1 MASKPESLPEVQL
14 SESAARV
21 VGRYYLGASC
31 LSGLAA
37 AAILAWLA
45 PGLAPEL
52 HALLVG
58 SVLAFAAL
66 SGVAL
71 VVSRQPTFPMRAT
84 LSLLALFTVLL
95 CGMVAVAMGDG
106 VRNPTLGFCGVV
118 VCIVGAI
125 TGMRYGVAV
134 GGVALLEFAGLAW
147 AEANGSLLSLATAA
161 PPAGA
166 TTLGFAFAY
175 QALIVACG
183 IVGGSLI
190 SRALDHYLRQSFE
203 RERRFR
209 GLLHIAADWYWEQD
223 AQFRFTEVVESREN
237 ASGIAR
243 EKRLNRTP
251 WQISEVGLT
260 PEQLDA
266 HRADLEAHRR
276 FNGLLVRRRD
286 DKGRVRIHS
295 VSGEPRFDG
304 AGTFVGYWGVAR
316 DVTREIQAQ
325 RLVAASETRYRE
337 LFTRSPS
344 PLFLHRRGVIFDAN
358 EAAARLFGFE
368 HAAAMN
374 GTHVLDLFADGAM
387 RDKAGQR
394 LLQMDGMKVGEAL
407 PVADFHTIS
416 ADGRLLSL
424 QAAAVRVDTTGGLA
438 TLSIIFDITARHA
451 AEAALRRSEAM
462 LSHLFATSPDCITLS
477 DMATKRHAM
486 VNAAFTRVTGYS
498 SDEVVGRTAAEL
510 GLWLDQG
517 AGRHLIELVERDGS
531 VTDYPGVIVSKTG
544 VHVSMRMSAAHF
556 VMDRRD
562 YLVVNARDVTASE
575 RTRLEHAAILERAS
589 IGIAFTRDRYFVQA
603 NPFFERMFGWETGAL
618 AGQPGAVVW
627 SNATDYAEIGRLA
640 GPLLA
645 AGLPF
650 ETEREM
656 QRADRSRFWCRLL
669 AQPVDL
675 KDPSSGGTIWIAEDV
690 TERRR
695 LDQALASA
703 RDAAEAGSR
712 AKSAF
717 LANMSHEIRTPL
729 NGLLGLARLTLQP
742 GLDETR
748 RQQYLTQI
756 LDSGQTLAGII
767 SDILDVSKIEA
778 GKIALEDLPF
788 DLRSEL
794 RAVHHAYQA
803 LAEAKGLPLDLQLH
817 TALPTTVRGDPV
829 RVRQILSNFVTN
841 ALKFTERGSVRIEA
855 GLTVGGWLRMA
866 VIDSGPGVSQEVRER
881 LFMPFSQGD
890 SSTTRRY
897 GGTGLGLSI
906 CRELAQLMG
915 GNVGVDSTPGVGS
928 TFWAELPLP
937 SAPAPSEPF
946 AGEARELEQLQGAH
960 VLMVEDNPV
969 NMMIAVAM
977 LESWGV
983 VVEQAGDGR
992 AAVAAIERAHTDGR
1006 HFDAVLMDVQM
1017 PVMSGHEAAREL
1029 RRSYSAEQLPIIA
1042 LTAAALVS
1050 ERDEALAAGMDAFL
1064 TKPID
1069 APQLRQTLARHTRP
1083 RGTAVARERL

>member
-1 MASKPESLPEVQL
+1 MASKALSLPEFKL
-14 SESAARV
+14 PESAARV

-31 LSGLAA
+31 LAGLAS
-37 AAILAWLA
+37 AAILAWLV
-45 PGLAPEL
+45 PGLAPDV
-52 HALLVG
+52 HVLLVSSMLVYAAL
-58 SVLAFAAL
+58 SVLALLASTRAPSPSPFPMHAAL
-66 SGVAL
+66 G
-71 VVSRQPTFPMRAT
+71 
-84 LSLLALFTVLL
+84 LLGLFAVLL
-95 CGMVAVAMGDG
+95 CGLVAISLRDG
-106 VRNPTLGFCGVV
+106 VRDPALGFCAVV
-118 VCIVGAI
+118 VCLVGAI
-125 TGMRYGVAV
+125 AGMRYGVAI
-134 GGVALLEFAGLAW
+134 GSIALLQLGGLAW
-147 AEANGSLLSLATAA
+147 AETNGMLPMAPTGAA
-161 PPAGA
+161 
-166 TTLGFAFAY
+166 TLGLVLAY

-183 IVGGSLI
+183 AAGGALI
-190 SRALDHYLRQSFE
+190 DRVLNHYLRQSAE

-209 GLLHIAADWYWEQD
+209 GLLQIAADWYWEQD

-237 ASGIAR
+237 ASGMTR
-243 EKRLNRTP
+243 ENRLNRTP
-251 WQISEVGLT
+251 WQIDEMGLT
-260 PEQLDA
+260 PDELDA

-276 FNGLLVRRRD
+276 FTGLLVRRRD
-286 DKGRVRIHS
+286 DQGRPRIHS
-295 VSGEPRFDG
+295 VSGEPRFDAAG
-304 AGTFVGYWGVAR
+304 AFVGYWGVAR
-316 DVTREIQAQ
+316 DVTREIHAQ
-325 RLVAASETRYRE
+325 RLVTASETRYRE

-344 PLFLHRRGVIFDAN
+344 PLFLQRRGVIFDAN

-374 GTHVLDLFADGAM
+374 GTQVLDLFADGAM
-387 RDKAGQR
+387 RDKAAR
-394 LLQMDGMKVGEAL
+394 RIMHMDTLKVGEAL
-407 PVADFHTIS
+407 PVADFQTIS

-424 QAAAVRVDTTGGLA
+424 QAAAVRVDTTGGPA
-438 TLSIIFDITARHA
+438 TLSIIYDITARHA
-451 AEAALRRSEAM
+451 AESALRRSEAL
-462 LSHLFATSPDCITLS
+462 LSHIFTTSLDLISVTEMES
-477 DMATKRHAM
+477 GRFTI
-486 VNAAFTRVTGYS
+486 VNPAFTRLLGF
-498 SDEVVGRTAAEL
+498 AAEE
-510 GLWLDQG
+510 
-517 AGRHLIELVERDGS
+517 AIGRSSIELGTWHRPQDRDRLIAAIRQRGA
-531 VTDYPGVIVSKTG
+531 
-544 VHVSMRMSAAHF
+544 VHDWPTTFVAKSGARVQVQVSAAHF
-556 VMDRRD
+556 VMDDRD
-562 YLVVNARDVTASE
+562 YIVVNGRDVTLSE

-589 IGIAFTRDRYFVQA
+589 IGIAFTRDRSFVQA
-603 NPFFERMFGWETGAL
+603 NPYFERMFGWDIGAL
-618 AGQPGAVVW
+618 KGQPGSVVW
-627 SNATDYAEIGRLA
+627 STEADYAEIGRLA

-645 AGLPF
+645 AGKPF
-650 ETEREM
+650 EIECEM
-656 QRADRSRFWCRLL
+656 QRADRTRFWCRLL

-675 KDPSSGGTIWIAEDV
+675 NDPSLGGTIWIAEDV

-703 RDAAEAGSR
+703 RDAAEAASR

-742 GLDETR
+742 GVDEARR
-748 RQQYLTQI
+748 RQYLAQI

-788 DLRSEL
+788 DLRTEL
-794 RAVHHAYQA
+794 RAMHHAYQA
-803 LAEAKGLPLDLQLH
+803 LAEAKDLALH
-817 TALPTTVRGDPV
+817 LKIDAALPATVRGDPM

-855 GLTVGGWLRMA
+855 GRTAGGWLRLA
-866 VIDSGPGVSQEVRER
+866 VTDTGPGVSYEVRER
-881 LFMPFSQGD
+881 LFTPFSQGD

-915 GNVGVDSTPGVGS
+915 GIVGVDSTPGVGS

-937 SAPAPSEPF
+937 STTAPFEPE
-946 AGEARELEQLQGAH
+946 AGEARELEQLQGAR

-983 VVEQAGDGR
+983 LVEQASDGR
-992 AAVAAIERAHTDGR
+992 AAVDAIERAEADGR
-1006 HFDAVLMDVQM
+1006 GFDAVLMDVQM

-1029 RRSYSAEQLPIIA
+1029 RRRYSAADLPIIA

-1069 APQLRQTLARHTRP
+1069 APQLRQTLARHARP
-1083 RGTAVARERL
+1083 RAAHSR